1 MSLWRI
7 RSRSTVCGRALAWVL
22 TLVLSLAIGGKTDAS
37 GADTAAPQSPEYL
50 IKAAYLYNFAMFV
63 EWPREAFSAS
73 SAPIV
78 IGVVGADPFGL
89 ALDQMVQDKRIN
101 NRPIVVERFKL
112 GDDVRRC
119 HILFVSPTE
128 SARIGDLVHR
138 VGAQAVLI
146 VGDESDTVN
155 KGGTIAFTVKND
167 KVGFEIN
174 LSAARRARLTIS
186 SKLLNLAQAVRG

>member
-1 MSLWRI
+1 MPRWRRRGSI
-7 RSRSTVCGRALAWVL
+7 VCGRALAWVL
-22 TLVLSLAIGGKTDAS
+22 ALVLSVAIGGKTAAS
-37 GADTAAPQSPEYL
+37 GAGTAAPQSPEYL

-63 EWPREAFSAS
+63 EWPPEAFAAS

-78 IGVVGADPFGL
+78 IGVVGADPFGV

-128 SARIGDLVHR
+128 SARIGDVVQR
-138 VGAQAVLI
+138 VGARAVLI
-146 VGDESDTVN
+146 VGDESETVSR
-155 KGGTIAFTVKND
+155 GGTIAFTVKND

>member
-1 MSLWRI
+1 MPRWRT
-7 RSRSTVCGRALAWVL
+7 RRGSTVCGRALAWVL
-22 TLVLSLAIGGKTDAS
+22 TLVLSVAIGGKTDAS
-37 GADTAAPQSPEYL
+37 GTGTAAPQSPEYL

-63 EWPREAFSAS
+63 EWPPGAFSAS

-78 IGVVGADPFGL
+78 IGVVGADPFGA

-101 NRPIVVERFKL
+101 NRRIVVERFKL

-119 HILFVSPTE
+119 HILYVSPTE
-128 SARIGDLVHR
+128 SARIGDLVQR
-138 VGAQAVLI
+138 VGARAVLI
-146 VGDESDTVN
+146 VGDESETVRR
-155 KGGTIAFTVKND
+155 GGTIAFTVKND

>member
-1 MSLWRI
+1 MSEWRAGDGAPSAGGI
-7 RSRSTVCGRALAWVL
+7 AWVL
-22 TLVLSLAIGGKTDAS
+22 TLVLTRHHRRDALTS
-37 GADTAAPQSPEYL
+37 RARSTAAPQSPEYL

-63 EWPREAFSAS
+63 DWPPEAFPAS
-73 SAPIV
+73 GAPIV
-78 IGVVGADPFGL
+78 IGVVGADPFGW
-89 ALDQMVQDKRIN
+89 ALDRMVHDKRIN

-119 HILFVSPTE
+119 HILFVSPAE
-128 SARIGDLVHR
+128 SAHIGDLVQR
-138 VGAQAVLI
+138 VGTQAVLI
-146 VGDESDTVN
+146 VGDESDTVSR
-155 KGGTIAFTVKND
+155 GGTIAFTVKND

>member
-1 MSLWRI
+1 MASR
-7 RSRSTVCGRALAWVL
+7 RRRRRSTVSGRAIAWLL
-22 TLVLSLAIGGKTDAS
+22 TLVLAAAIGGRTDVS
-37 GADTAAPQSPEYL
+37 CADTAAPQSPEYL

-63 EWPREAFSAS
+63 DWPKEAFPAS
-73 SAPIV
+73 GAPIV
-78 IGVVGADPFGL
+78 IGVVGTDPFGW
-89 ALDQMVQDKRIN
+89 ALDRMVQDKRIN

-112 GDDVRRC
+112 GDNLKRC
-119 HILFVSPTE
+119 HILFISPDE
-128 SARIGDLVHR
+128 SARIGDLVQR
-138 VGAQAVLI
+138 VGTQAVLI
-146 VGDESDTVN
+146 VGDESETVS